1 MRIRN
6 RIQKDN
12 TERPKFGVLRWQ
24 ISRIYRVLEK
34 VPEGSG
40 TGHYMEI
47 TLNPPTNR
55 NRFLDVL
62 QRVTPATEVVT
73 KDLFREIEYDEIE
86 YWVEEDKLG
95 YIFEPDLLNLV
106 KDPGRAGEEINRRS
120 IEEDMVFILIGPEKL
135 LHTFYKQIGTRNIE
149 NLDDLLH
156 SKKLTRQEFQLVDIT
171 SQARK
176 MASAIYNKAL
186 KNNTSGET

>member
-1 MRIRN
+1 MKIKN
-6 RIQKDN
+6 RIQKAN
-12 TERPKFGVLRWQ
+12 TEQPRYRVLRWQ

-34 VPEGSG
+34 VPERSG

-47 TLNPPTNR
+47 TINPPTDR
-55 NRFLDVL
+55 NRFLDVIS
-62 QRVTPATEVVT
+62 RITPATGVVT

-86 YWVEEDKLG
+86 YWLEDEKLG
-95 YIFEPDLLNLV
+95 YIFEPDLLTLI

-120 IEEDMVFILIGPEKL
+120 IEEDMVFMLIGPEKAIN
-135 LHTFYKQIGTRNIE
+135 TFYKRISTSTIE
-149 NLDDLLH
+149 NLNELL
-156 SKKLTRQEFQLVDIT
+156 SGKKLTRLEFQLVDIT
-171 SQARK
+171 PQARK